1 MNNLSIQFTTNET
14 FSYVHGWQ
22 TIKLFLHI
30 VLERVS
36 SFGRTYSIDDFA
48 IVYPIVD
55 DTGNVTGS
63 QLAHQRNIRCHGNI
77 AQLPAMLQSE
87 VKE

>member
-1 MNNLSIQFTTNET
+1 MNFLGIQFTTSET

-22 TIKLFLHI
+22 PIKLFLHI

-36 SFGRTYSIDDFA
+36 SFGSTCSIDDFA

-55 DTGNVTGS
+55 DTDNVTS
-63 QLAHQRNIRCHGNI
+63 RQLARRRNIRCHGNI
-77 AQLPAMLQSE
+77 AQQPTMLRIE